1 MSMADRIA
9 DKIADI
15 VNAHVPLTPLTNTE
29 PYNPCNYSGSDTTYE
44 YYYTGS
50 KKGEM
55 TRQIP
60 AYKTARAI
68 VTPGTTPILMPVVM
82 NKEFPPMADGTK
94 EGRRHHQGVSVAAI
108 HQTIIATRPDKRNF
122 YETLRATVKLDGGG
136 AGADDASE
144 ILPAAPV
151 DPHFDCD
158 LDMIEF
164 PDQSVHTARVLF
176 QAYFG
181 RWAAA
186 HPEVGMDLDTIRE
199 VVLDATR
206 PEKQS
211 MHIVWKL
218 PQHAKFQSNIAW
230 GHVVVDVLVMCVEDL
245 GLEGNPLFVRKTR
258 GTRNGALEP
267 YYVSIV
273 DTSIYTPHRAFRFEG
288 CVKAKFD
295 AKRLLYPLI
304 QKDGKSIEE
313 RTLTDFAATMVT
325 YLPRDSMTGAPLPFS
340 VISYQSSLIEPGEGI
355 NKFLNLFY
363 NGERA
368 GFTTNLSA
376 SAPAEGRVGDGSVP
390 ITGNKRTRPDE
401 VEEEEGDDDHGVTIT
416 QLARVI
422 CSILNHH
429 HPEFNATKKMAW
441 SNGMIQLD
449 STCRRC
455 VYARREHK
463 HNTIFFMA
471 FLNYPKPH
479 VYYYCRDA
487 VDCQHLYVGIPKAR
501 IMVEL
506 PDDAWEQYTN
516 LMHKYMLSQTVT
528 AAPLAKLF
536 EITE

>member
-1 MSMADRIA
+1 MSAA

-15 VNAHVPLTPLTNTE
+15 VNAHVSLTPLTNTE
-29 PYNPCNYSGSDTTYE
+29 PYNPCNYNGVDTTYE

-68 VTPGTTPILMPVVM
+68 VTPGVTPILMPVVM
-82 NKEFPPMADGTK
+82 NKEFPPMADGSH
-94 EGRRHHQGVSVAAI
+94 EGRRHHQGLSVAAI
-108 HQTIIATRPDKRNF
+108 HQTIVATRPDKRNF
-122 YETLRATVKLDGGG
+122 YETLRASVKFGS
-136 AGADDASE
+136 DDTSE
-144 ILPAAPV
+144 VAPAAPV
-151 DPHFDCD
+151 DPHFDYD
-158 LDMIEF
+158 LDTTEF
-164 PDQSVHTARVLF
+164 PDQSVATARILF
-176 QAYFG
+176 EEYFR

-186 HPEVGMDLDTIRE
+186 NPDLGIDLGTIRE

-206 PEKQS
+206 PGKQS

-218 PQHAKFQSNIAW
+218 PEHAKFESNIAW

-273 DTSIYTPHRAFRFEG
+273 DTAIYTPHRAFRFEG
-288 CVKAKFD
+288 CVKAKLD
-295 AKRLLYPLI
+295 AKRLLYPLM
-304 QKDGKSIEE
+304 QNDGKPIEE

-325 YLPRDSMTGAPLPFS
+325 YLPRDPTTGAPLPFP
-340 VISYQSSLIEPGEGI
+340 VIPYQSSLIEPGEGI

-363 NGERA
+363 AGERA

-376 SAPAEGRVGDGSVP
+376 SGAGGAGGGSGSTPGASAPGV
-390 ITGNKRTRPDE
+390 TGTKRMRPDE
-401 VEEEEGDDDHGVTIT
+401 EEEEEGEDDRGVTIN
-416 QLARVI
+416 QLANVI
-422 CSILNHH
+422 CNILNKH
-429 HPEFNATKKMAW
+429 HPEFNATKKAVW
-441 SNGMIQLD
+441 SNGMIQID
-449 STCRRC
+449 STSRRC

-536 EITE
+536 QPTE